1 MKTGKKLLA
10 LLLTSMMIFS
20 ATSCGVQRTE
30 EVDEN
35 KTTLY
40 VGNIAGGIRDEWLK
54 KAIARFEEKYD
65 DTSFEEGKKGVQ
77 VLIADN
83 NRTTMHGET
92 LKDTISTSKTE
103 VFFTEAVFYYNWV
116 QRGLLHDLTDVVNED
131 LTEYGEDK
139 SIADKMDANNL
150 EAMTVDGKIYA
161 LPFWEGYYGF
171 VYNATLF
178 DENSWYFAADGSF
191 TNATGTLSNGP
202 DGKSGTYDDGMPAT
216 YDQFFQL
223 LTQINEDNAIPIQ
236 WAGASPDY
244 LAWTIGALFADY
256 EGYDDFMLN
265 YTLSGTDDLVK
276 MDTID
281 AENLSYETESV
292 EINSH
297 NGYELARQEGL
308 LYAVDFAAQLLRG
321 NGFYD
326 VNTALSGSFKQ
337 QDAQLA
343 FVRNT
348 SLTSSKPV
356 AIMIDGSWWEN
367 EADNAFAETY
377 GTGATKYD
385 SEMEYKWMP
394 FPKANESKIG
404 SENLI
409 VSPLDSYC
417 FINANIADEK
427 KELAEAFIQFCHTDE
442 SLEEFTAT
450 TGMKKPY
457 NYEVDDSQMTS
468 FGKSVLEVVENSRVV
483 FPKSNNELYVYSSI
497 NFRLANL
504 MASMYDNDKQTTNM
518 SLPLTEK
525 RDGEYTYDFMDYY
538 KGILSYRENTLW
550 STFGN
555 VLK

>member
-1 MKTGKKLLA
+1 MYTDEALNRVQDIMK
-10 LLLTSMMIFS
+10 
-20 ATSCGVQRTE
+20 
-30 EVDEN
+30 
-35 KTTLY
+35 
-40 VGNIAGGIRDEWLK
+40 
-54 KAIARFEEKYD
+54 
-65 DTSFEEGKKGVQ
+65 
-77 VLIADN
+77 
-83 NRTTMHGET
+83 
-92 LKDTISTSKTE
+92 
-103 VFFTEAVFYYNWV
+103 
-116 QRGLLHDLTDVVNED
+116 
-131 LTEYGEDK
+131 
-139 SIADKMDANNL
+139 
-150 EAMTVDGKIYA
+150 
-161 LPFWEGYYGF
+161 
-171 VYNATLF
+171 
-178 DENSWYFAADGSF
+178 
-191 TNATGTLSNGP
+191 
-202 DGKSGTYDDGMPAT
+202 
-216 YDQFFQL
+216 
-223 LTQINEDNAIPIQ
+223 
-236 WAGASPDY
+236 
-244 LAWTIGALFADY
+244 
-256 EGYDDFMLN
+256 
-265 YTLSGTDDLVK
+265 
-276 MDTID
+276 
-281 AENLSYETESV
+281 
-292 EINSH
+292 
-297 NGYELARQEGL
+297 
-308 LYAVDFAAQLLRG
+308 
-321 NGFYD
+321 
-326 VNTALSGSFKQ
+326 
-337 QDAQLA
+337 
-343 FVRNT
+343 
-348 SLTSSKPV
+348 
-356 AIMIDGSWWEN
+356 